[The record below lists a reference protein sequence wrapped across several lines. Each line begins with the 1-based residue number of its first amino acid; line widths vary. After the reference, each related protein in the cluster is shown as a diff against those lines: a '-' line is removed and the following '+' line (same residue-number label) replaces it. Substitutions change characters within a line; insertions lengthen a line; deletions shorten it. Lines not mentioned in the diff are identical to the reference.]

1 MSHNPINTK
10 NDNYKD
16 NIISVHT
23 SGQYRLFILSSCS
36 SAALNSRARYSRI
49 WFWLGVNVCIVHQLE
64 ENHSEMIPMI
74 SFLCAFIVIVVVWT
88 LLFFNIENDF

>member
-49 WFWLGVNVCIVHQLE
+49 WLWLAVSVYIVHQLE
-64 ENHSEMIPMI
+64 K
-74 SFLCAFIVIVVVWT
+74 
-88 LLFFNIENDF
+88 